1 MSSSA
6 RELILNANYPVS
18 FRCTRFLPESCADR
32 WTRNRQA
39 RRMDFNFRF
48 WKKFLNIC
56 APLRKR
62 AVFASSCIHICWA
75 DQRVRKLCTS
85 IIKKQDGV
93 TWNFMKTNTVSGLDQ
108 GEPGLYDRLPWCRFG
123 ELSFCLNYPLSSE
136 IPPDLLDWFAEVAYS
151 SAKMLQHFTSFY
163 LPRFTRLVSLVSL
176 AVQLQQACHSSCP
189 AKAVDFAW
197 VAVSCLYFTVYHH
210 NFPYVF
216 QL

>member
-1 MSSSA
+1 MHLSG
-6 RELILNANYPVS
+6 RERCSHPVAFTFVEQIS
-18 FRCTRFLPESCADR
+18 EFENCA
-32 WTRNRQA
+32 
-39 RRMDFNFRF
+39 
-48 WKKFLNIC
+48 L
-56 APLRKR
+56 L
-62 AVFASSCIHICWA
+62 
-75 DQRVRKLCTS
+75 LL
-85 IIKKQDGV
+85 KKQDGV

-189 AKAVDFAW
+189 AKAVDFA
-197 VAVSCLYFTVYHH
+197 
-210 NFPYVF
+210 
-216 QL
+216 